1 MYHLNTGQNTFVP
14 SLTLFF
20 YNRTNKNSGI
30 TTRQKIGAVSMKPF
44 SIKPLNS
51 FQIIVL
57 GFAGVIL
64 AGALLLM
71 LPVSSATHCVT
82 PFLSALFT
90 STTSVCVTGLIVV
103 DTGTYWSVFG
113 QAVILV
119 LIQIGGM
126 GVVTVAAAV
135 TIVSGR
141 KIGLMQRSTMQEAVA
156 APKMS
161 GIVRL
166 TGFIIRATLLIEL
179 SGAALLAPVFCRD
192 FGPIRGLWMAVFHSI
207 SAFCNAGI
215 DLMGIRIPFSSLT
228 LYAANPLVNLVIM
241 ALIIIGGIGF
251 LTWEDI
257 RSNHLHFSRYRMQ
270 SKVILTT
277 TAILILLPA
286 LYFYFGEFRQ
296 GSFGTRIL
304 LSLFQSVTPRT
315 AGFNTADFS
324 KLTESGQMLTIIL
337 MLIGG
342 SPGSTAGGMKT
353 TTLAVLTATAVSVF
367 RRNETPEL
375 FKRRIATETVANAAS
390 ILMMYLSLCLTGA
403 FLISRI
409 EELPMMAC
417 MFETASAV
425 GTVGLSFGITPGL
438 GSISRII
445 LIILMY
451 LGRVGGLTLIYAA
464 LSGHR
469 IRLGKYPLEKI
480 TVG

>member
-1 MYHLNTGQNTFVP
+1 MNLKKVSDGLHKLNT
-14 SLTLFF
+14 S
-20 YNRTNKNSGI
+20 
-30 TTRQKIGAVSMKPF
+30 
-44 SIKPLNS
+44 
-51 FQIIVL
+51 QIIAL
-57 GFAGVIL
+57 GFAGVIFVGGL
-64 AGALLLM
+64 ILWM
-71 LPVSSATHCVT
+71 PFCSAPGQAVT
-82 PFLSALFT
+82 FPDAVFT
-90 STTSVCVTGLIVV
+90 AATSVCVTGLSTVV
-103 DTGTYWSVFG
+103 MAVQWSPIG
-113 QAVILV
+113 KAVILC
-119 LIQIGGM
+119 LIQIGGIGLIALANM
-126 GVVTVAAAV
+126 IFISLRRKISLKNRRIIKESYNLDEMGGVVAV
-135 TIVSGR
+135 VRSVVKCVFLAEG
-141 KIGLMQRSTMQEAVA
+141 IGAVLYA
-156 APKMS
+156 FCFVPEF
-161 GIVRL
+161 GIKKGLVHAI
-166 TGFIIRATLLIEL
+166 F
-179 SGAALLAPVFCRD
+179 LAV
-192 FGPIRGLWMAVFHSI
+192 

-296 GSFGTRIL
+296 GGFGTRIL

-324 KLTESGQMLTIIL
+324 KLTESGQILTIIL

-353 TTLAVLTATAVSVF
+353 TTVAVLTSTAVSVF
-367 RRNETPEL
+367 RRNENPEL
-375 FKRRIATETVANAAS
+375 FKRRIAPETVANAAS
-390 ILMMYLSLCLTGA
+390 ILMMYLCLCLTGA

-469 IRLGKYPLEKI
+469 IRFGKYPLEKI

>member
-1 MYHLNTGQNTFVP
+1 
-14 SLTLFF
+14 
-20 YNRTNKNSGI
+20 
-30 TTRQKIGAVSMKPF
+30 MKSF
-44 SIKPLNS
+44 TKKPLNS

-71 LPVSSATHCVT
+71 LPIASKSGQAT
-82 PFLSALFT
+82 PFLNALFT

-103 DTGTYWSVFG
+103 DTGTYWSAFG
-113 QAVILV
+113 QAVILI

-166 TGFIIRATLLIEL
+166 TGFIIRSTILIEL
-179 SGAALLAPVFCRD
+179 SGAVLLAPVFCKD
-192 FGPIRGLWMAVFHSI
+192 FGPARGLWMALFHSI

-215 DLMGIRIPFSSLT
+215 DLMGFRVPFSSLT
-228 LYAANPLVNLVIM
+228 SYAANPLIN
-241 ALIIIGGIGF
+241 LIIMVLIITGGIGF

-257 RSNHLHFSRYRMQ
+257 RSNQLHFSRYRMQ

-277 TAILILLPA
+277 TAILILFPA
-286 LYFYFGEFRQ
+286 IYFYFGEFRQ
-296 GSFGTRIL
+296 GSLGTRIL

-324 KLTESGQMLTIIL
+324 KLSESGQMLTIIL

-353 TTLAVLTATAVSVF
+353 TTMAVLVAAAISVF
-367 RRNETPEL
+367 QRNENPEL
-375 FKRRIATETVANAAS
+375 FRRRIAQETVADAAA

-403 FLISRI
+403 LLISRL
-409 EELPMMAC
+409 EQLPMMAC
-417 MFETASAV
+417 LFETASAV

-438 GSISRII
+438 GTASRII

-469 IRLGKYPLEKI
+469 IRFGKYPLEKI

>member
-1 MYHLNTGQNTFVP
+1 M
-14 SLTLFF
+14 
-20 YNRTNKNSGI
+20 
-30 TTRQKIGAVSMKPF
+30 
-44 SIKPLNS
+44 
-51 FQIIVL
+51 
-57 GFAGVIL
+57 
-64 AGALLLM
+64 
-71 LPVSSATHCVT
+71 
-82 PFLSALFT
+82 
-90 STTSVCVTGLIVV
+90 
-103 DTGTYWSVFG
+103 
-113 QAVILV
+113 ILV

-296 GSFGTRIL
+296 GGFGTRIL

-367 RRNETPEL
+367 RRNENPEL
-375 FKRRIATETVANAAS
+375 FKRRIAPETVANAAS

-469 IRLGKYPLEKI
+469 IRFGKYPLEKI

>member
-1 MYHLNTGQNTFVP
+1 
-14 SLTLFF
+14 
-20 YNRTNKNSGI
+20 
-30 TTRQKIGAVSMKPF
+30 
-44 SIKPLNS
+44 
-51 FQIIVL
+51 
-57 GFAGVIL
+57 
-64 AGALLLM
+64 
-71 LPVSSATHCVT
+71 
-82 PFLSALFT
+82 
-90 STTSVCVTGLIVV
+90 
-103 DTGTYWSVFG
+103 
-113 QAVILV
+113 
-119 LIQIGGM
+119 
-126 GVVTVAAAV
+126 
-135 TIVSGR
+135 
-141 KIGLMQRSTMQEAVA
+141 
-156 APKMS
+156 
-161 GIVRL
+161 
-166 TGFIIRATLLIEL
+166 
-179 SGAALLAPVFCRD
+179 
-192 FGPIRGLWMAVFHSI
+192 MAVFHSI

-277 TAILILLPA
+277 TVILILLPA

-296 GSFGTRIL
+296 GGFGSRIL

-367 RRNETPEL
+367 RRNENPEL
-375 FKRRIATETVANAAS
+375 FKRRIAPETVANAAS

-464 LSGHR
+464 VSGHR
-469 IRLGKYPLEKI
+469 IRFGKYPLEKI

>member
-1 MYHLNTGQNTFVP
+1 MNLKKVSDGLHKLNT
-14 SLTLFF
+14 S
-20 YNRTNKNSGI
+20 
-30 TTRQKIGAVSMKPF
+30 
-44 SIKPLNS
+44 
-51 FQIIVL
+51 QIIAL
-57 GFAGVIL
+57 GFAGVIFVGGL
-64 AGALLLM
+64 ILWM
-71 LPVSSATHCVT
+71 PFCSAPGQAVT
-82 PFLSALFT
+82 FPDAVFT
-90 STTSVCVTGLIVV
+90 AATSVCVTGLSTVV
-103 DTGTYWSVFG
+103 MAVQWSPIG
-113 QAVILV
+113 KAVILC
-119 LIQIGGM
+119 LIQIGGIGLIALANM
-126 GVVTVAAAV
+126 IFISLRRKISLKNRRIIKESYNLDEMGGVVAV
-135 TIVSGR
+135 VRSVVKCVFLAEG
-141 KIGLMQRSTMQEAVA
+141 IGAVLYA
-156 APKMS
+156 FCFVPEF
-161 GIVRL
+161 GIKKGLVHAI
-166 TGFIIRATLLIEL
+166 F
-179 SGAALLAPVFCRD
+179 LAV
-192 FGPIRGLWMAVFHSI
+192 

-296 GSFGTRIL
+296 GGFGTRIL

-353 TTLAVLTATAVSVF
+353 TTVAVLTSTAVSVF
-367 RRNETPEL
+367 RRNENPEL
-375 FKRRIATETVANAAS
+375 FKRRIAPETVANAAS
-390 ILMMYLSLCLTGA
+390 ILMMYLCLCLTGA

-469 IRLGKYPLEKI
+469 IRFGKYPLEKI